1 MNERSGLLFKALL
14 TPTGCLAAAILAN
27 SRWGRLV
34 LDFYA
39 KRGVMETRIL
49 FVEDDADFR
58 EIFARLVQKALARRQ
73 LDVVFVGAGSVSE
86 ARSRLGE
93 GGLDAALIDVAL
105 PDGNGLD
112 PVREI
117 NDGGVGD
124 HQPTLVLTANLGTF
138 VAARAMEMGARGA
151 LSKVVSVPETT
162 YAIKSLIDVGGG

>member
-1 MNERSGLLFKALL
+1 MTEKHILL
-14 TPTGCLAAAILAN
+14 
-27 SRWGRLV
+27 
-34 LDFYA
+34 
-39 KRGVMETRIL
+39 
-49 FVEDDADFR
+49 VEDDADFR
-58 EIFARLVQKALARRQ
+58 EAFARLVEGALTREQ

-93 GGLDAALIDVAL
+93 GGLDAALIDVSL

-112 PVREI
+112 LVREI
-117 NDGGVGD
+117 DDGGVGD

-138 VAARAMEMGARGA
+138 VAARAMEMGAMGA